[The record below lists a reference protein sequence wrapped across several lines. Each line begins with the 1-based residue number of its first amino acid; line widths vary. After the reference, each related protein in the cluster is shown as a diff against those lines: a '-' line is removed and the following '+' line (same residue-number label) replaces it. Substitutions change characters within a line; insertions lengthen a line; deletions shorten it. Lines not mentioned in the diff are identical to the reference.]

1 VIVLASRRYGAG
13 GVRLDKGRVPA
24 EDTRDGAFDALL
36 DEFRPA
42 LIRFFSRRVHAQ
54 HEIEDLV
61 HDVLVRLVRNRGFA
75 DYEGA
80 RGYVFQTANS
90 VLVDYIRRRSV
101 RPSADESL
109 DPDAHGGED
118 FPPDRVLEGKQ
129 ELARA
134 TAVLLELPER
144 TRTVFV
150 LRRIEGMRFN
160 DIAERLGISVS
171 AVEKHMQRA
180 MARLVED
187 LGKGGA

>member
-1 VIVLASRRYGAG
+1 MEGERIPAG
-13 GVRLDKGRVPA
+13 DA
-24 EDTRDGAFDALL
+24 RDAQAFETLL
-36 DEFRPA
+36 TEFRPA

-61 HDVLVRLVRNRGFA
+61 HDVLVRLVRNRAFA
-75 DYEGA
+75 DFEGA

-90 VLVDYIRRRSV
+90 VLVDHIRRRAG
-101 RPSADESL
+101 RPQSGDVF
-109 DPDAHGGED
+109 DPDSHAGED
-118 FPPDRVLEGKQ
+118 FAPDRVLEGKQ

-180 MARLVED
+180 MARLIEGF
-187 LGKGGA
+187 GKGRP